1 MQDLSTT
8 LVAIATGAGPAG
20 VGCVRLSGPG
30 AYAIACRLL
39 RSARPLTM
47 PREGRPRFVTVLDA
61 GGAPIDHGYAVG
73 FPPERSYT
81 GEPAVE
87 LWVHGSPPVL
97 AALVAAAIAHGAS
110 AAGPGE
116 FTYRALRNGRL
127 DLGRAEAVRDLVGA
141 RTLHQARVAFAQVEG
156 ALSRRLAP
164 LRDLLIDL
172 IARGEASV
180 EFVEES
186 EVHLGAGRLRSGVDE
201 ALALARGL
209 LREGRSGQLL
219 RDGARVAITGVTG
232 VGKSSLFNR
241 LLGRE
246 RAIVSADP
254 GTTRD
259 TLEETVDRAGIPV
272 TLIDTA
278 GLRETRS
285 AVEAEGVRRARAA
298 AREAEL
304 SVVVLDASRA
314 LLPEEADA
322 LAGAPVEGGPRSIIV
337 ANKVDRLPPGLALP
351 WPAIPVSAA
360 TGAGVP
366 DLTRAIVSALSGGTL
381 VESPAMT
388 SARHAAAMEAAVV
401 SLEAAGRAQASGL
414 SEEAALE
421 DLREALGHVGEITGE
436 VATDDLY
443 DRIFS
448 TFCIGK

>member
-1 MQDLSTT
+1 M
-8 LVAIATGAGPAG
+8 
-20 VGCVRLSGPG
+20 
-30 AYAIACRLL
+30 
-39 RSARPLTM
+39 
-47 PREGRPRFVTVLDA
+47 
-61 GGAPIDHGYAVG
+61 
-73 FPPERSYT
+73 
-81 GEPAVE
+81 
-87 LWVHGSPPVL
+87 
-97 AALVAAAIAHGAS
+97 
-110 AAGPGE
+110 
-116 FTYRALRNGRL
+116 
-127 DLGRAEAVRDLVGA
+127 
-141 RTLHQARVAFAQVEG
+141 
-156 ALSRRLAP
+156 
-164 LRDLLIDL
+164 
-172 IARGEASV
+172 
-180 EFVEES
+180 
-186 EVHLGAGRLRSGVDE
+186 
-201 ALALARGL
+201 
-209 LREGRSGQLL
+209 
-219 RDGARVAITGVTG
+219 
-232 VGKSSLFNR
+232 
-241 LLGRE
+241 
-246 RAIVSADP
+246 SADP

-259 TLEETVDRAGIPV
+259 TLEETVDLAGIPV